1 MNFLLAITEND
12 YGTENLLQNG
22 FSFSDVMGFGGQM
35 LLIGMGTVFAVL
47 CIIWI
52 CLVIF
57 KYAFQ
62 NLGKPKKQEKNE
74 AEIVRAADIAPI
86 RNSADDE
93 IVAVIAAA
101 IAMAESEDSDMKFR
115 VVSFKRK

>member
-12 YGTENLLQNG
+12 YGTENLLQK
-22 FSFSDVMGFGGQM
+22 FSLGDILGFGGQM
-35 LLIGMGTVFAVL
+35 MLIGMATVFSVL

-62 NLGKPKKQEKNE
+62 NLGNLKSKDKNE
-74 AEIVRAADIAPI
+74 AEIIKSVDVVPVRVNA
-86 RNSADDE
+86 NDE

-101 IAMAESEDSDMKFR
+101 IAMAESESSGMKFR

>member
-12 YGTENLLQNG
+12 YGTENLLQ
-22 FSFSDVMGFGGQM
+22 SFGFGEVVGFGAQM
-35 LLIGMGTVFAVL
+35 LLIGMATVFAVL
-47 CIIWI
+47 CIIWL

-62 NLGKPKKQEKNE
+62 NLGKGKKDRKTE
-74 AEIVRAADIAPI
+74 AEVVQPVNVAAPSA
-86 RNSADDE
+86 SADTE

-101 IAMAESEDSDMKFR
+101 IAMAESESSDTKFR
-115 VVSFKRK
+115 VVSFRRK